1 MSELIIAV
9 AGFCI
14 TGIIGITA
22 TRLLHNSKEHKE
34 SHDVLKEGMQK
45 LLKSQVLDIYNRA
58 KTKGEIG
65 EHEKDVANELYD
77 VYHIMGGNGYIKEI
91 KDKINDMK

>member
-1 MSELIIAV
+1 MGELIMAV

-14 TGIIGITA
+14 TGIIGYTA
-22 TRLLHNSKEHKE
+22 SQLLNNSMEHKE
-34 SHDVLKEGMQK
+34 SHEILKEGMQK

-58 KTKGEIG
+58 KTKGVIG

-77 VYHIMGGNGYIKEI
+77 VYHIMGGNGYMKEI
-91 KDKINDMK
+91 KDKINDL